1 MSIPALKGIDLEVQ
15 KGEFIMDF
23 SRKHKIQ
30 LKLIIDT
37 D

>member
-23 SRKHKIQ
+23 LNRIN
-30 LKLIIDT
+30 T
-37 D
+37 